1 MLNASK
7 FSVTGSHDGGVPS
20 KFIKPSTIPS
30 SVYIKLRVNDKPTE
44 VTVDTGS
51 AISII
56 HSNFLKTI
64 EHKKLICK
72 IRTCQTANST
82 SLNIIG
88 QIELEIKIKDITTIV
103 TVYVATNLITS
114 NLFGNDWINLHDVH
128 LFGDQKR
135 LTIPDQNNQLIAV
148 PYITP
153 TYLNY
158 LALLI
163 HEVIRRPNS
172 QTLVGI
178 ICQIRN
184 ANNLTF
190 EPYEC
195 YKSKFIFV
203 PHALLNIKRNN
214 QKFY

>member
-1 MLNASK
+1 MYNASK
-7 FSVTGSHDGGVPS
+7 FLITASHDSGVSS

-30 SVYIKLRVNDKPTE
+30 PVYINLRVNDKPTE
-44 VTVDTGS
+44 VIADTGS

-64 EHKKLICK
+64 EHKKFICK
-72 IRTCQTANST
+72 TRTCQTVNSI
-82 SLNIIG
+82 SLSIIG
-88 QIELEIKIKDITTIV
+88 QIELEIKITHITTIV

-114 NLFGNDWINLHDVH
+114 TLFGNDWINLHDVH

-135 LTIPDQNNQLIAV
+135 LPIPDPNNQLIAV

-153 TYLNY
+153 TCLNY
-158 LALLI
+158 QAFLI
-163 HEVIRRPNS
+163 HEATRPPNS
-172 QTLVGI
+172 QTLVDI

-190 EPYEC
+190 EPY
-195 YKSKFIFV
+195 
-203 PHALLNIKRNN
+203 
-214 QKFY
+214 